1 LLNNPWRHALI
12 IVFSGIAGFLINH
25 TFAGLFA
32 GTLLCLIWHLVHL
45 QLLLRWLQRDF
56 APPFPPMQ
64 DRVWLHIRQTL
75 LQWRDREQK
84 RKRKH
89 KPKRIFQQFLDA
101 IAALPDGV
109 ILLNRGKQVEWCNQA
124 AKDFLG
130 LAVEKDIGLPIGTLI
145 RQPAFVEFLNRWRA
159 DEKVEIGSP
168 LNPEQWLC
176 LRLVNFGK
184 KRHLLLVTDVSE
196 TRRVERMRR
205 DFVAN
210 ASHELRTPL
219 TVFTGY
225 LETLLD
231 NDMPENVSGRWQKPL
246 QQMQEQSSRMLR
258 IIENLLF
265 LSRLENDATPVSKP
279 LPVAKMLAVIVADA
293 RTLSGDKQHDIHLT
307 ADADLWL
314 SGSEQELSSAFSN
327 LIFNAVKHTPA
338 GTRIEVRWFSN
349 TQAIYLQVEDNGSG
363 IAPQHLPRLSE
374 RFYRVDRSR
383 QSSKDGNMAG
393 TGLGLAIAKHVVQ
406 RHHGILHIDSQVGI
420 GSVFS
425 CQFSLQQQAQTKSS
439 DVSAKTTVL
448 S

>member
-1 LLNNPWRHALI
+1 
-12 IVFSGIAGFLINH
+12 
-25 TFAGLFA
+25 
-32 GTLLCLIWHLVHL
+32 
-45 QLLLRWLQRDF
+45 
-56 APPFPPMQ
+56 
-64 DRVWLHIRQTL
+64 
-75 LQWRDREQK
+75 
-84 RKRKH
+84 
-89 KPKRIFQQFLDA
+89 
-101 IAALPDGV
+101 
-109 ILLNRGKQVEWCNQA
+109 
-124 AKDFLG
+124 
-130 LAVEKDIGLPIGTLI
+130 
-145 RQPAFVEFLNRWRA
+145 
-159 DEKVEIGSP
+159 
-168 LNPEQWLC
+168 
-176 LRLVNFGK
+176 
-184 KRHLLLVTDVSE
+184 
-196 TRRVERMRR
+196 
-205 DFVAN
+205 
-210 ASHELRTPL
+210 
-219 TVFTGY
+219 
-225 LETLLD
+225 
-231 NDMPENVSGRWQKPL
+231 
-246 QQMQEQSSRMLR
+246 
-258 IIENLLF
+258 LF